1 MKVRGLRAA
10 LMALLLVIP
19 AASAYGAE
27 PANQEVNVHILP
39 ADALAISVDQWA
51 EFGGMVP
58 NETRHYDFWLNVVN
72 TTAGGWEVTVTGE
85 DLTSFDWGNCD
96 ESGCYNPIPSDPLY
110 TIPKSALVVTGGDLD
125 WWGEEDPSGNTVRP
139 FSGTPG
145 DIAEPLTIVQATS
158 YAHGEFGLDN
168 PQASL
173 DLTIPA
179 DAQPMQMYRTVL
191 VYTIAPWT
199 AP

>member
-1 MKVRGLRAA
+1 MKLRGLRAA

-39 ADALAISVDQWA
+39 ADTLAISVDGWA
-51 EFGGMVP
+51 DFGGMVP

-72 TTAGGWEVTVTGE
+72 TTAGGWEVTVTGD
-85 DLTSFDWGNCD
+85 DLTSYTWENCD
-96 ESGCYNPIPSDPLY
+96 ENGCYNPIPTDPLY
-110 TIPKSALVVTGGDLD
+110 TIPKSALVVTGGDLN
-125 WWGEEDPSGNTVRP
+125 WWDQDDPSGDAVRP
-139 FSGTPG
+139 FAGPPG
-145 DIAEPLTIVQATS
+145 DIALPLTIVQGTS

-168 PQASL
+168 PQTSL

-179 DAQPMQMYRTVL
+179 DAQPMQMYRTML
-191 VYTIAPWT
+191 IYTIAPWT

>member
-1 MKVRGLRAA
+1 
-10 LMALLLVIP
+10 MALLLVIP

-27 PANQEVNVHILP
+27 PKNQEVNVHILP
-39 ADALAISVDQWA
+39 ADTLAIQVQEWA
-51 EFGGMVP
+51 DFGGMVP
-58 NETRHYDFWLNVVN
+58 DTTQHQDFWLSVVN

-85 DLTSFDWGNCD
+85 DLTSFNWENCNMG
-96 ESGCYNPIPSDPLY
+96 GCYNPIPTDPLY
-110 TIPKSALVVTGGDLD
+110 TIPKSALVVSGGDLD
-125 WWGEEDPSGNTVRP
+125 WWDQDDPSLDAIRTFAGP
-139 FSGTPG
+139 PG
-145 DIAEPLTIVQATS
+145 DVALPLTILQGTS

-179 DAQPMQMYRTVL
+179 DAEPMQQYRTVL